1 MRLLGM
7 TPDQFR
13 QHFIGTTGHSQGVI
27 SSIVLASS
35 STEESLF
42 ENSEKALTLL
52 FVIGRRGHIT
62 YPEVTLNPSILRDSL
77 ANNEGNPSVM
87 LSVVNLPLATVQK
100 YVESTNQH
108 LPEDRQIYIGL
119 VNGAR
124 FINLVGHP
132 QSLYGL
138 NTALRKIKAPTGLDQ
153 SRVPHSQR
161 KLKFSTKFIAIT
173 HPYHSEYLR
182 HGNPFVFQEAK
193 DLGIQYS
200 ASEIKVPVYS
210 TFDGKNLQESK
221 DVLDDLVNMICTQR
235 IDWVKA
241 TNVQGL
247 THVIDFGPGGAS
259 GIGGLTFRNK
269 QGTGVQVVIADS
281 LTGSNKHLS
290 YKDDLFDSDIS
301 AVRYSAN
308 WAEEYRPKLVKT
320 AKDGRVFVDTPMTRL
335 FGKPPLMVAGM
346 TPSTV
351 SGEFVSAVMNAGYH
365 VELAGGGHFAESMI
379 RDKVQMIMDNVP
391 AGLGVSMNC
400 LFLNS
405 FLWNLQ
411 FPLIQQMRKEGFPM
425 EGVCI
430 GAGVPSPD
438 VADEI
443 VTQFRAAGI
452 KHISFKPGSVATIRQ
467 VVAIAARHPDMPIIL
482 QWTGGRAGGHHSF
495 EDMHQPILETY
506 GQIRAQKNII
516 LLAGSGLGSAEDTLP
531 YISGDW
537 ALQFDYPPMPYD
549 GVLFGSRVMIAK
561 EGQAHDDVKQAIID
575 APGIEDQDWEQTYTR
590 EAGGV
595 LTVKSELGEPIHKIA
610 TRGVKLWKELDD
622 TVFNLPREKR
632 PAVLASKKDYIIKRL
647 NADFQKVWFGKKT
660 DGSAVDLE
668 DMTYAEVANR
678 AVELLY
684 IKHQNRWIDISLRRF
699 VGDFLR
705 RIEERF
711 ISTPTESK
719 LPHYTLLDKPLEF
732 VPEFLANYPEA
743 STQLLTSEDVQYFV
757 SQCLRRDQKPVP
769 FIPVFDNN
777 NFEFW
782 FKKDSLWQSEDLD
795 AVPDQDVQRVCI
807 LHGPVAA
814 KHAKKINQP
823 VKEILDEIH
832 DGQVDGIL
840 NRYYQGDLAQVPTV
854 EYLGGPKVQ
863 YPEEIPKGIISRGSL
878 SQPGTE
884 VYDTESQATSL
895 PDVQEWLHFLA
906 GPKESWLHAF
916 LTSSAFVRGKRYFD
930 NPMSRVF
937 RPRPSQRVFIK
948 SHPEFTFSTLA
959 IHDIQGT
966 ESRSALEVS
975 TNDGEN
981 IEFTLFEH
989 LYGKA
994 VPLTFSFKYQPQHGY
1009 ASIEEI
1015 MTERNGKIK
1024 DFYGKLWFGDEL
1036 PQDLVATP
1044 EAEFTIRNQ
1053 EV

>member
-1 MRLLGM
+1 
-7 TPDQFR
+7 
-13 QHFIGTTGHSQGVI
+13 
-27 SSIVLASS
+27 
-35 STEESLF
+35 
-42 ENSEKALTLL
+42 
-52 FVIGRRGHIT
+52 
-62 YPEVTLNPSILRDSL
+62 
-77 ANNEGNPSVM
+77 
-87 LSVVNLPLATVQK
+87 
-100 YVESTNQH
+100 
-108 LPEDRQIYIGL
+108 
-119 VNGAR
+119 
-124 FINLVGHP
+124 
-132 QSLYGL
+132 
-138 NTALRKIKAPTGLDQ
+138 
-153 SRVPHSQR
+153 
-161 KLKFSTKFIAIT
+161 
-173 HPYHSEYLR
+173 
-182 HGNPFVFQEAK
+182 
-193 DLGIQYS
+193 
-200 ASEIKVPVYS
+200 
-210 TFDGKNLQESK
+210 
-221 DVLDDLVNMICTQR
+221 
-235 IDWVKA
+235 
-241 TNVQGL
+241 
-247 THVIDFGPGGAS
+247 
-259 GIGGLTFRNK
+259 
-269 QGTGVQVVIADS
+269 
-281 LTGSNKHLS
+281 
-290 YKDDLFDSDIS
+290 

-365 VELAGGGHFAESMI
+365 VELAGGGHFAENMI
-379 RDKVQMIMDNVP
+379 RDKVQMIMDSVP

-443 VTQFRAAGI
+443 VTQFHAAGI
-452 KHISFKPGSVATIRQ
+452 KHIAFKPGSVATIRQ
-467 VVAIAARHPDMPIIL
+467 VVAIAARHPYMPIIL

-531 YISGDW
+531 YVTGDW

-561 EGQAHDDVKQAIID
+561 EGQAHDAVKQAIID

-743 STQLLTSEDVQYFV
+743 STQLLTSEDVQYFI

-840 NRYYQGDLAQVPTV
+840 NRYYQGNLAQVPTV
-854 EYLGGPKVQ
+854 EYLG
-863 YPEEIPKGIISRGSL
+863 
-878 SQPGTE
+878 
-884 VYDTESQATSL
+884 
-895 PDVQEWLHFLA
+895 
-906 GPKESWLHAF
+906 
-916 LTSSAFVRGKRYFD
+916 
-930 NPMSRVF
+930 
-937 RPRPSQRVFIK
+937 
-948 SHPEFTFSTLA
+948 
-959 IHDIQGT
+959 
-966 ESRSALEVS
+966 
-975 TNDGEN
+975 
-981 IEFTLFEH
+981 
-989 LYGKA
+989 
-994 VPLTFSFKYQPQHGY
+994 
-1009 ASIEEI
+1009 
-1015 MTERNGKIK
+1015 
-1024 DFYGKLWFGDEL
+1024 
-1036 PQDLVATP
+1036 
-1044 EAEFTIRNQ
+1044 
-1053 EV
+1053 